1 MKRNERITNMRKVD
15 VIKEIV
21 EKTSID
27 RTKVSIIIEAFM
39 NTIESSVIDGQ
50 KVIFRGFGT
59 FQLKRQNK
67 KVARDMYR
75 NINIVLQPYDV
86 PTFKPSVE
94 FLNLLKNN
102 HS

>member
-50 KVIFRGFGT
+50 KSYFSWIRHFST
-59 FQLKRQNK
+59 E
-67 KVARDMYR
+67 
-75 NINIVLQPYDV
+75 
-86 PTFKPSVE
+86 TSE
-94 FLNLLKNN
+94 
-102 HS
+102 